1 MEYVSTRGQSDALGF
16 CDAVE
21 TGLAPD
27 RGLFLPAQLPDL
39 SSEIRQW
46 DAEELAYPELCRR
59 FFTHFATDLAP
70 DTLRRR
76 VTDSYTKFNH
86 DEIAPVVQLDGKLHV
101 LELFHGPT
109 LAFKDFAL
117 QLLGNLY
124 EEQIARTG
132 RPINVLG
139 ATSGDTGSAAIHG
152 LLGKAG
158 VRIFILYPYGR
169 ISPLQ
174 ERQMTTTGAGNVFPV
189 AIDGS
194 FDDGQRIV
202 KDLFGEL
209 DFKARY
215 NLSAI
220 NSINLARI
228 LAQCVYYVWAWMRL
242 PKETRDETEFVV
254 PTGNFGN
261 VLAGWLAHRMGLPC
275 GGFRV
280 AVNQN
285 DILHRL
291 FTTGIYE
298 FGSVSPSHAPSMDIQ
313 VASNFERF
321 LYYLTGQDAAEVRRI
336 MQEMASAGTF
346 RFEAFAAPQFSSSRT
361 DDAGIVRMIQ
371 QAYQRYHY
379 IADPHTA
386 CGFNLPQDG
395 RPRCLLATAHPAK
408 FPQVIENAIGIRPT
422 SPSLED
428 LQDLPIVSYRLPGST
443 AAVRELIEEHGMEN
457 EEADEDDNGED

>member
-1 MEYVSTRGQSDALGF
+1 MDYLSTRGQAPTLGF

-21 TGLAPD
+21 SGLAPD
-27 RGLFLPAQLPDL
+27 RGLFLPARLPDL
-39 SSEIRQW
+39 
-46 DAEELAYPELCRR
+46 AEEMRSWDEEGLSYAALCTR
-59 FFTHFATDLAP
+59 FFAHFATDLPP
-70 DTLRRR
+70 DVLHRR
-76 VTDSYTKFNH
+76 VEESYTKFDH
-86 DEIAPVVQLDGKLHV
+86 PEIAPIIQLDERLCV

-194 FDDGQRIV
+194 FDDGQRSV
-202 KDLFGEL
+202 KDLFGDL

-228 LAQCVYYVWAWMRL
+228 LAQCVYYIWAWMKL
-242 PKETRDETEFVV
+242 PRAWRDEVEFVV

-280 AVNQN
+280 ATNQN
-285 DILHRL
+285 DILHQL
-291 FTTGIYE
+291 FTTGTYQV
-298 FGSVSPSHAPSMDIQ
+298 GSVRPSFAPSMDIQ

-321 LYYLTGQDAAEVRRI
+321 LYYMVGEKPEEVCRI
-336 MQEMASAGTF
+336 MGEMGSAGTF
-346 RFEAFAAPQFSSSRT
+346 HFETFAAPKFASSRS
-361 DDAGIVRMIQ
+361 DDREIVRLIKD
-371 QAYQRYHY
+371 AYTRYHY
-379 IADPHTA
+379 VADPHTA
-386 CGFNLPQDG
+386 CGFNLPADG

-408 FPQVIENAIGIRPT
+408 FPQVIESAIGVHPT
-422 SPSLED
+422 APVLKA
-428 LQDLPIVSYRLPGST
+428 LMDLPIISYRLPAQTT
-443 AAVRELIEEHGMEN
+443 AIRELIEEHGMEN
-457 EEADEDDNGED
+457 TEEDSDED